1 MSHIERS
8 RCFTGMNNNTI
19 KMYFRLDLY
28 GFFVLLCVPIVTLLP
43 KKKERWSEYPLLSFF
58 IIVSYEEVTIT
69 GVKVTSLFY
78 ARVFL
83 AGPTPYLIEYPT
95 LRCGILW
102 IRRVWVFI
110 LLQSYIYTL
119 IINTTSRWH
128 I

>member
-83 AGPTPYLIEYPT
+83 CGNSLSIEYAP

-102 IRRVWVFI
+102 IRLV
-110 LLQSYIYTL
+110 SE
-119 IINTTSRWH
+119 
-128 I
+128 